1 MNNVAPASIKRTLV
15 IQAESQVRLNLR
27 ELWPYRDLI
36 FFLAW
41 RDVSVRYKQTVLGV
55 LWAVIQPFAAMVIFS
70 VFFGELLGVESGN
83 IPYPLFTYAAL
94 LPWQYFSSALG
105 EIALSLV
112 NNQTLV
118 TKVYFPRLI
127 IPIASALPPLV
138 DVAIAGLIYL
148 LLMLLYGVNFTW
160 GLLLLPFFLALAILT
175 ALAFGVWL
183 ASLTVV
189 YRDFRYII
197 QFMLQLWL
205 FASPVMY
212 ASSIVPTTWRPLY
225 SLNPMVSVIDGF
237 RWALLGAESP
247 ALIPLAVSVAVV
259 LSMLAGGLYFF
270 RRIEGSFADVI

>member
-1 MNNVAPASIKRTLV
+1 VNNVAPASIKRTLV